1 MADDLPTS
9 QERTE
14 PATPKKKEDAR
25 RKGTVARS
33 VELNS
38 AFILLMGLLV
48 LAVAGPTIAAHVAS
62 FAQTAFVQ
70 SAQAEITAAQAHR
83 LVVQSVLFLGGVL
96 LPVLLVLMAVGL
108 LSSFAQVG
116 FLFSVEP
123 LEVKWNRLNPF
134 KGIRKIF
141 GSRRSL
147 MELLK
152 NLFKVVIIA
161 TVAYLAVEH
170 VLAQSVLLMEQDAGE
185 ILGFMVSTSLGMGW
199 KVALALLVLAV
210 FDYLFQRYEYER
222 ELRMTK
228 QEVKEE
234 VKMTEGDPLVRG
246 RIRKVQKQIAYK
258 RMMQQVPKADVVI
271 TNPVHI
277 AVALQYDRERMHA
290 PTVVAKGAEYLA
302 QRIKQV
308 AQEHHVPIVEDQP
321 LARALYQ
328 AVDVGEQIPEKL
340 FHAVAQIL
348 AYIYRVRRLK
358 IQPSMN

>member
-1 MADDLPTS
+1 MADDLSTS

-48 LAVAGPTIAAHVAS
+48 LAVAGPTIGARVAS

-70 SAQAEITAAQAHR
+70 SAQTELTVARAYQ
-83 LVVQSVLFLGGVL
+83 LVVQSVLFLGGVV

-108 LSSFAQVG
+108 ISSFSQVG

-123 LEVKWNRLNPF
+123 LEIKWNRLNPF
-134 KGIRKIF
+134 TGIRKIL

-147 MELLK
+147 MELVK

-161 TVAYLAVEH
+161 AVAYLAIEN
-170 VLAQSVLLMEQDAGE
+170 VLAQSVLMMEQDAGE
-185 ILGFMVSTSLGMGW
+185 ILEFMVSASLGMGW
-199 KVALALLVLAV
+199 KVGLALLVLAV

-308 AQEHHVPIVEDQP
+308 AQEHNVPIVEDRP

-328 AVDVGEQIPEKL
+328 AVDIGEQIPEKL

-348 AYIYRVRRLK
+348 AYIYRIRRLK
-358 IQPSMN
+358 VQPSVN